1 MKNNKTKHVLQLAL
15 VLIVGL
21 LIGLFMRINLHTN
34 IPLLTNGGK
43 LNTMFDGVYSII
55 EENWVN
61 TSEEDVDLQTAA
73 ISGFLNQLPDPHTTY
88 FSQEDLE
95 TFTSTVDGSFAGIGV
110 TFSMKQAGG
119 YISSVM
125 QETPASEA
133 GLEPG
138 DLIIEVDG
146 TSIEGMTASEVKE
159 LVGGKEGT
167 NVEIGILRNNV
178 KKYFSITRRRIDSS
192 VTYEIREDKIGYLDI
207 NTFGTMTD
215 QSIEKALQYFKSKH
229 IDTLII
235 DLRDNTG
242 GYLSSVQ
249 NVLGL
254 FLKKDTLLF
263 SIQEKTGPA
272 IEYKSL
278 NDTPYLF
285 KQGYILINN
294 NTASAS
300 EVMAGALSEQLDYT
314 LVGKTTYGKGTA
326 QTTMMLTD
334 LTSIKYTYAKW
345 LLPSGKCING
355 VGLEPD
361 VKIDEMELSDY
372 FIINFDEPK
381 TIEFDIVSGD
391 VANMQMMLE
400 TIGYNPIRTDGYFD
414 RNTETLLQQFEAD
427 HDLTVDGKLSK
438 QDYLEL
444 EEALVSYYSDL
455 KHDQWYQYILDEMR

>member
-1 MKNNKTKHVLQLAL
+1 MKNNKAKHVFQLCS

-21 LIGLFMRINLHTN
+21 MIGLFIRINFHSNHALVTG
-34 IPLLTNGGK
+34 NGGV
-43 LNTMFDGVYSII
+43 NTMFDGVYSII

-61 TSEEDVDLQTAA
+61 ATGEDVDLQTAA

-95 TFTSTVDGSFAGIGV
+95 TFTSNVDGSFAGIGV
-110 TFSMKQAGG
+110 TFSMRQSGG

-138 DLIIEVDG
+138 DLIVEVDG
-146 TSIEGMTASEVKE
+146 TSIEGMTANEVKE
-159 LVGGKEGT
+159 LVVGKEGT
-167 NVEIGILRNNV
+167 NVEIAVLRDNV
-178 KKYFSITRRRIDSS
+178 KKIFTITRKRIDSS
-192 VTYEIREDKIGYLDI
+192 VTYEIREDAIGYLDI
-207 NTFGTMTD
+207 NTFGTLTD
-215 QSIEKALQYFKSKH
+215 QSIEKALKYFKNNH
-229 IDTLII
+229 IDTIVI

-249 NVLGL
+249 NVLSL

-272 IEYKSL
+272 LQYKSL
-278 NDTPYLF
+278 NDHHYTF
-285 KQGYILINN
+285 NKGYILINN

-300 EVMAGALSEQLDYT
+300 EVMAGALSEQLDYQ

-345 LLPSGKCING
+345 LLPSGNCING

-361 VKIDEMELSDY
+361 VKIDDLELSDY
-372 FIINFDEPK
+372 FIINFDQPK
-381 TIEFDIVSGD
+381 TIAYDVVSSD
-391 VANMQMMLE
+391 VASMQLMLE

-414 RNTETLLQQFEAD
+414 KNTENLLKQFEED
-427 HDLTVDGKLSK
+427 YDLEIDGKLSK
-438 QDYLEL
+438 EDYMALEG
-444 EEALVSYYSDL
+444 ALVSYYSDL
-455 KHDQWYQYILDEMR
+455 SHDKWYQYILDEVR